1 MNPETFEQVSLP
13 RTALGRA
20 EKFLRP
26 EMRLPVELFDER
38 PVGIV
43 FPEIV
48 DVPVAETAQP
58 VHTQQ
63 DNTWKEAKLENGLQ
77 IMVPQ
82 FIRPGELIRV
92 AVESGEYVERAKT
105 EGKRPC
111 AAGSGRQW

>member
-1 MNPETFEQVSLP
+1 
-13 RTALGRA
+13 
-20 EKFLRP
+20 
-26 EMRLPVELFDER
+26 MRLPVELFDER

-92 AVESGEYVERAKT
+92 AVESGGVRRASQDGR
-105 EGKRPC
+105 E
-111 AAGSGRQW
+111 AAVRSRQRAAMVIGRQRLFY